1 MLAIKVALV
10 IAGFAVSAVCREF
23 PFNCLWKI

>member
-1 MLAIKVALV
+1 MLIAKIALAV
-10 IAGFAVSAVCREF
+10 VGFAASVVCREF